1 MFRDLILALW
11 SRLNRREHSHPPDQH
26 NQPDDCNFLSKR
38 DPPKSLKTQSPKE
51 PGPASLC
58 RPRFSFF
65 SIFNCQRSDVTDATS
80 GPSAFRLRARSSVA
94 HAALYDFPNKAEPQ
108 RRQRRA
114 ALVGEAYIGRTQ
126 FDCQRGICKFCE
138 FLCLPRKPRPSYD
151 GKALIY
157 KHYRLS
163 FTGSILLESL
173 RFQGFSRAR
182 RQNFCRS
189 CDGGPARSPTAPRYP
204 AETPL
209 SRAQNRLY

>member
-1 MFRDLILALW
+1 MHVLSLPPAFVLSQDQTLMFRDLILALW

-94 HAALYDFPNKAEPQ
+94 HAALYDFSNKAEPQ

-114 ALVGEAYIGRTQ
+114 ALVGEAYIGRTAAK
-126 FDCQRGICKFCE
+126 CQRPIPTFLNFLRHE
-138 FLCLPRKPRPSYD
+138 FPGLE
-151 GKALIY
+151 
-157 KHYRLS
+157 
-163 FTGSILLESL
+163 ILM
-173 RFQGFSRAR
+173 
-182 RQNFCRS
+182 
-189 CDGGPARSPTAPRYP
+189 APPVSANCCHSSHRHIRV
-204 AETPL
+204 EFDK
-209 SRAQNRLY
+209 